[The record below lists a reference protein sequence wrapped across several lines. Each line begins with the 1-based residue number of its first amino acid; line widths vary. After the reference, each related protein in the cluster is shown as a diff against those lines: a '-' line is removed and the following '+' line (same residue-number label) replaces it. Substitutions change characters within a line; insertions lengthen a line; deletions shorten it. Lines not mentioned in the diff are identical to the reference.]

1 MGKQGVSKLCKD
13 FYLVDHGNMKNFEY
27 GMTRLD
33 LLKKIQRTVKE
44 KMGELSRFG
53 RIISRNLKSCKEQRE

>member
-1 MGKQGVSKLCKD
+1 
-13 FYLVDHGNMKNFEY
+13 MKNFEY